1 MNQYQYHYG
10 ASDGRT
16 IHFNCPASIEDFDA
30 LTHDGVPPL
39 VLVLIVFAKTIEL
52 PDGSRRKVFSRWT
65 KDRFR
70 MLQADYPADYI
81 FTQCRELL
89 TEYWAG
95 YDFRNPIGLL
105 IHRITR
111 RAVDTTPL

>member
-1 MNQYQYHYG
+1 MQSYQYHYP

-16 IHFNCPASIEDFDA
+16 IDFNCPASIEDYDR
-30 LTHDGVPPL
+30 LTRDGVPPL
-39 VLVLIVFAKTIEL
+39 VLILIVFAKTIEL
-52 PDGSRRKVFSRWT
+52 PDGSRQKVFSRWT

-70 MLQADYPADYI
+70 QLQGIYPKEYI
-81 FTQCRELL
+81 YTQCRELL

-105 IHRITR
+105 IHRLTR
-111 RAVDTTPL
+111 RAVDATPL